1 MKACG
6 LIVEY
11 NPFHNGHIY
20 HLKQSRKISQ
30 ADCIIAVMSGSFLQR
45 GEPAIVDKFSRAK
58 AALEYGVD
66 LVLELPYAYSV
77 QSSTLF
83 SHGAIK
89 ILNALKIDSL
99 SFGSESGNINNFIN
113 NFDILNNKE
122 DEYNRILKQ
131 QLHKGL
137 SYPVASNIAYKTIGF
152 NLDVLEPNNIL
163 GFSYTKEILSNNL
176 PIELYTFKRTNNAYH
191 DEILQ
196 NKISSA
202 TSIRKEVLNSGLTQN
217 VKNSLPISTIKEL
230 DSYKKNTDTFHQWE
244 NYFDLLQYKVLSSS
258 RFELS
263 KIALI
268 DEGIHNRIKD
278 TARKATSF
286 HHWMHLVKTKR
297 YTWVKIQRI
306 FTHIL
311 TSTTQSELDLFHKNF
326 NQVRLL
332 GMNKIGQTYLNKIK
346 NSLDLQIVSS
356 LKSFGED
363 SLETKVSD
371 IYYTAV
377 NPHFRKQLINQEYAP
392 PIILNKNS

>member
-1 MKACG
+1 
-6 LIVEY
+6 
-11 NPFHNGHIY
+11 
-20 HLKQSRKISQ
+20 
-30 ADCIIAVMSGSFLQR
+30 
-45 GEPAIVDKFSRAK
+45 
-58 AALEYGVD
+58 
-66 LVLELPYAYSV
+66 SV

-122 DEYNRILKQ
+122 HEYNHILKQ

-137 SYPVASNIAYKTIGF
+137 SYPVASNMAYKTIGF
-152 NLDVLEPNNIL
+152 KLDVLEPNNIL
-163 GFSYTKEILSNNL
+163 GFSYTKEILSKNL

-202 TSIRKEVLNSGLTQN
+202 TSIRKEVLNFGLTQNVKNTLPISTIKELDNYKILQNKISSAESIRQEVLNFGLTQN

-230 DSYKKNTDTFHQWE
+230 DNYKKNTDTFHQWE

-332 GMNKIGQTYLNKIK
+332 GMNKTGQTYLNKIK
-346 NSLDLQIVSS
+346 NSLDIQIVSS

-371 IYYTAV
+371 VYYTAV

>member
-66 LVLELPYAYSV
+66 LVLELQYAYSV

-83 SHGAIK
+83 SHGEIK
-89 ILNALKIDSL
+89 ILNALKIDSQR
-99 SFGSESGNINNFIN
+99 FGSEYGNINNFIN

-122 DEYNRILKQ
+122 HEYNHILKQ

-137 SYPVASNIAYKTIGF
+137 SYPVASNMAYKTIGF

-191 DEILQ
+191 YEIF
-196 NKISSA
+196 
-202 TSIRKEVLNSGLTQN
+202 
-217 VKNSLPISTIKEL
+217 KN
-230 DSYKKNTDTFHQWE
+230 NTDTFHQWE

-311 TSTTQSELDLFHKNF
+311 TSTTQ
-326 NQVRLL
+326 
-332 GMNKIGQTYLNKIK
+332 
-346 NSLDLQIVSS
+346 
-356 LKSFGED
+356 
-363 SLETKVSD
+363 
-371 IYYTAV
+371 
-377 NPHFRKQLINQEYAP
+377 
-392 PIILNKNS
+392 